1 MSVET
6 ILIVTLTGAAFLTVA
21 TVIYLWVLLR

>member
-6 ILIVTLTGAAFLTVA
+6 LLTLTLTGAAFLTVA
-21 TVIYLWVLLR
+21 TVIYLWVLLK

>member
-6 ILIVTLTGAAFLTVA
+6 ILILTLTGAAILTVA